1 MGINQIALDG
11 CVADYFEPTHSSYN
25 ALSTSDIG
33 FATRLLVDLNI
44 SDSEVLFENGRKRKR
59 HRSRIYSLKHSVN
72 SRWKLKGHAH
82 RCVLDDVGFI
92 VSETKRQQVISSQS
106 KVPHA
111 FITGMVTRIV
121 EPWNLIDHNY
131 MLRSFIEKGAIFIAY
146 DPYLTAG
153 FVSTGVRPGLEGID
167 IDALPILEK
176 CKSVYCYESAVLAI
190 L

>member
-11 CVADYFEPTHSSYN
+11 CVAEYFEPTHSSYS
-25 ALSTSDIG
+25 ALTTSDIG
-33 FATRLLVDLNI
+33 FTTRLLVDLNI
-44 SDSEVLFENGRKRKR
+44 SDSVVVFENGRKRKR
-59 HRSRIYSLKHSVN
+59 HRSRVYSLKHSVN
-72 SRWKLKGHAH
+72 GRWKLKGHAH
-82 RCVLDDVGFI
+82 RCVLDGVGFI

-111 FITGMVTRIV
+111 FITGMVSRII
-121 EPWNLIDHNY
+121 EPWNVNDHNT
-131 MLRSFIEKGAIFIAY
+131 MLRTFIEQDAVFLAY
-146 DPYLTAG
+146 NPYLTAG

>member
-11 CVADYFEPTHSSYN
+11 CVSDYFEPTHSSYS
-25 ALSTSDIG
+25 ALTPSDCG

-44 SDSEVLFENGRKRKR
+44 SDSEVVIENGRKRKR

-72 SRWKLKGHAH
+72 GRWKLKGHAH
-82 RCVLDDVGFI
+82 RCVLDGVGFI

-111 FITGMVTRIV
+111 FITGMVSTII
-121 EPWNLIDHNY
+121 EPWNVNEHNI
-131 MLRSFIEKGAIFIAY
+131 MLRSFIEKGAIFLAY
-146 DPYLTAG
+146 NPYLTAG
-153 FVSTGVRPGLEGID
+153 FVSTGARPGLEGID

-176 CKSVYCYESAVLAI
+176 CRTVYCYESAVLAI